1 MRDAD
6 IPIDEDDSEDLL
18 IEIEK
23 SLKERERSGVIRL
36 EVDSKVKGE
45 LLSILKKELKVK
57 NDDIYKINGPIDFTF
72 LNKLYSEDGFDKY
85 KYKAI

>member
-36 EVDSKVKGE
+36 EVDNKVKA
-45 LLSILKKELKVK
+45 
-57 NDDIYKINGPIDFTF
+57 NCFQF
-72 LNKLYSEDGFDKY
+72 
-85 KYKAI
+85 

>member
-1 MRDAD
+1 MGYDVLSYSYRVMRDAD

-57 NDDIYKINGPIDFTF
+57 MMIFI
-72 LNKLYSEDGFDKY
+72 KLTDLLILLF
-85 KYKAI
+85 